1 MRAWPLHLVFGTLL
15 IGSLTAQQ
23 RTADTLVEIDPGD
36 LATAVIRVAHSHGL
50 RFRADQTAYGNVPAL
65 SFDAPGCS
73 GPVVVALQVNFDLAP
88 FARSSARNDGDVAR
102 YVYIDRSWEKP
113 NRLAFFIYRMKYA
126 ALATFGLTRY
136 VPGGH
141 LMLVDAPPD
150 CQSAA
155 TIDWSDVWNR
165 DYVRA
170 ARANAAAALT
180 SK

>member
-1 MRAWPLHLVFGTLL
+1 MRAWPLHLVFGALL

-36 LATAVIRVAHSHGL
+36 LAAAVMRVAQSQGL
-50 RFRADQTAYGNVPAL
+50 TFLERETAYGNVPAL
-65 SFDAPGCS
+65 SFAAPGCS

-88 FARSSARNDGDVAR
+88 FAQSSARKQGDVAR
-102 YVYIDRSWEKP
+102 YVYIDRSWERP

-155 TIDWSDVWNR
+155 KIDWSDVWNR
-165 DYVRA
+165 DYVGA
-170 ARANAAAALT
+170 AQADARAT
-180 SK
+180 K